1 MLKLFTFWSA
11 KHNDVIYAIA
21 YSREEAIKT
30 LKKKLINADDDSYI
44 IGSSIKCIEG
54 AYGSTTIIK

>member
-30 LKKKLINADDDSYI
+30 LKKLIDADDDSYI